1 MDKRLNFILFQYFN
15 TISGPPRW
23 DSLTRR
29 ADSAARRVAKNRNFK
44 LKISYIFSKNSI
56 LIKNIFFNSENF
68 FSSKNRKN
76 KNLK

>member
-1 MDKRLNFILFQYFN
+1 
-15 TISGPPRW
+15 
-23 DSLTRR
+23 
-29 ADSAARRVAKNRNFK
+29 VAKNRNFK